1 MAFSNHNFH
10 NEEEFSEYL
19 KTVVSPSEPISSI
32 ERLVGRVDDLKQ
44 IRRALLDP
52 GKQVFIIGERGVG
65 KTSLANTSANLYQSS
80 DANFIKV
87 NCAPDTTY
95 KSLIANIAIKVMRKS
110 LTHDVTSKNTRKAV
124 LGILKGPS
132 YEKADEIT
140 VNEVDIVNRISSIA
154 DGLAI
159 LEQISQQHSDMP
171 VVVVDEVDQ
180 LEKENIPPFSH
191 LIKALSDQE
200 IKIKFIFTAVAKTI
214 DFIFNAHES
223 IRRQIELIELPRMG
237 WDERIDLVNKI
248 LSKFAI
254 TADRNTAIRIAAIS
268 DGFPFY
274 IHFLLQKMLYEIF
287 EREEVVSEI
296 DIDDY
301 YKALNL
307 AIKHMN
313 PEMAEKY
320 NKAINRRVA
329 DSEYILWATS
339 IGEWISNNLEEMYDA
354 YKEILWQLNED
365 DQAPISQKDFN
376 VYIRFLVK
384 PSHGPVLMSS
394 TRGKRGEYEFV
405 EKMFKGFIRMQAELH
420 SINIRGLDEKGAINP
435 VIKSWSMIPVP
446 LARTGYHQSKAP
458 QGFPKKSFLSD

>member
-1 MAFSNHNFH
+1 MAFSNSNFQT
-10 NEEEFSEYL
+10 EEEFSEYL
-19 KTVVSPSEPISSI
+19 KTVVSPSEPISTI
-32 ERLVGRVDDLKQ
+32 ERLVGRADYLKQ

-65 KTSLANTSANLYQSS
+65 KTSLANTSANIYQSS
-80 DANFIKV
+80 DASFIKV

-110 LTHDVTSKNTRKAV
+110 LIHDVSSKNTKKTV
-124 LGILKGPS
+124 LGMLRGPS

-140 VNEVDIVNRISSIA
+140 VTEVDIVNRINSIA

-159 LEQISQQHSDMP
+159 LEQISQHHSDMP

-180 LEKENIPPFSH
+180 LEEENIPPFSH

-237 WDERIDLVNKI
+237 WDERVDLVNEI
-248 LSKFAI
+248 LSKFGI
-254 TADRNTAIRIAAIS
+254 IADKTTAIRIAAIS

-274 IHFLLQKMLYEIF
+274 IHFLLQKMLWEIF
-287 EREEVVSEI
+287 EREEVVNHI

-307 AIKHMN
+307 AIEHMN
-313 PEMAEKY
+313 PEMAKKY
-320 NKAINRRVA
+320 NMAINRKVA

-339 IGEWISNNLEEMYDA
+339 IGEWITNNLEEMYDG
-354 YKEILWQLNED
+354 YKEILWQLYDESHSPMN
-365 DQAPISQKDFN
+365 QKDFN
-376 VYIRFLVK
+376 ACIKLLVK

-394 TRGKRGEYEFV
+394 ARGKRGDYEFV

-420 SINIRGLDEKGAINP
+420 SISIRGLDEKGIIKP
-435 VIKSWSMIPVP
+435 VIRSWSTIPVP
-446 LARTGYHQSKAP
+446 LARTGYHQSRPP
-458 QGFPKKSFLSD
+458 QGFPRKSFLSD